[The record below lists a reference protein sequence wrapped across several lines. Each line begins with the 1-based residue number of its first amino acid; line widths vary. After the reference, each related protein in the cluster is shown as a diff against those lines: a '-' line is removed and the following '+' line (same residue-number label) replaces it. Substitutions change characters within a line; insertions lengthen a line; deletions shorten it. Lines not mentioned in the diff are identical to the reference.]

1 MLTAALVPAPFQPW
15 LRRAG
20 RHHQTLLLGLWLLV
34 QVGFLIKY
42 QGPHY
47 ANDSARYLEYS
58 TSVARHGYYKIT
70 NPADMFVY
78 EHTQRYIVYAW
89 FQSIWLRLGTGW
101 WGIILAQIA
110 VSGLAARA
118 LYGAGRQL
126 SGGGR
131 GAAALATAL
140 FILWPDI
147 QQFNC
152 FLLTE
157 SLFTSLSV
165 LSLAALVRVR
175 TGGGWAWAALL
186 ALLLLTALTRPNG
199 FVVGGA
205 ALLAGLAA
213 LRQRPGRRL
222 FWAALAL
229 LVLAVPLLLLLLNE
243 RLHTFFIVETY
254 QRGEIMFGS
263 QVWAQHSDD
272 LQMPPPGTG
281 QVARVFYFAAHNPG
295 LLLRLMGGKL
305 FAFFSGLK
313 PYYSLTHRLLNVLVL
328 WPAYWLAARGARR
341 AVAVWLPGRVFLAA
355 VPLLQAA
362 VVMLTVEDWDV
373 RFSAPV
379 LPFVFLLAALG
390 VSMKDEGLGMK
401 C

>member
-1 MLTAALVPAPFQPW
+1 MLTAAAVPAPLRPW

-20 RHHQTLLLGLWLLV
+20 QHHQTLLLGLWLLV
-34 QVGFLIKY
+34 QVGFLVKF

-58 TSVARHGYYKIT
+58 TNVARHGYYKILDPT
-70 NPADMFVY
+70 DTYVY
-78 EHTQRYIVYAW
+78 EHTQRYIAYAW

-110 VSGLAARA
+110 VSGLAVRA
-118 LYGAGRQL
+118 LYDAGRRL
-126 SGGGR
+126 SGGRR
-131 GAAALATAL
+131 GAAALATGL
-140 FILWPDI
+140 FILWPDV

-152 FLLTE
+152 YLLTE

-165 LSLAALVRVR
+165 LSFAALVRVR
-175 TGGGWAWAALL
+175 AGGWPAWAALL

-213 LRQRPGRRL
+213 LWQRPDRRW
-222 FWAALAL
+222 FWRALSG
-229 LVLAVPLLLLLLNE
+229 LVLAAPLLLLLLNQ
-243 RLHTFFIVETY
+243 RLHTFRIIETY

-263 QVWAQHSDD
+263 RVWAQHSNT
-272 LQMPPPGTG
+272 LRMPPPGTG
-281 QVARVFYFAAHNPG
+281 QLARVFYFAVHNPG
-295 LLLRLMGGKL
+295 FLLQLMLGKL

-313 PYYSLTHRLLNVLVL
+313 PYYSLMHRLLNVLVL
-328 WPAYWLAARGARR
+328 WPAYWLAGRGARR
-341 AVAVWLPGRVFLAA
+341 AAVWLPARTFLLA

-373 RFSAPV
+373 RFLAPV

-390 VSMKDEGLGMK
+390 VRMKD
-401 C
+401 